1 MDRSRITRL
10 AFLLTFYNFNF
21 FQIKGDL
28 HVHGVTDFIE
38 ESLIMRK
45 FKHPNVLRLI
55 GISVHNDTPCA
66 ILPLMS
72 NGDLKSYMR
81 QHGTVRRSL
90 LTKCQSLSRQIDET
104 FF

>member
-1 MDRSRITRL
+1 MTDFQMDRNIIVYVL
-10 AFLLTFYNFNF
+10 QIEF

-28 HVHGVTDFIE
+28 HIYGVTAFIE
-38 ESLIMRK
+38 ESLIMRE

-90 LTKCQSLSRQIDET
+90 LTKYINVNLCQDK
-104 FF
+104 